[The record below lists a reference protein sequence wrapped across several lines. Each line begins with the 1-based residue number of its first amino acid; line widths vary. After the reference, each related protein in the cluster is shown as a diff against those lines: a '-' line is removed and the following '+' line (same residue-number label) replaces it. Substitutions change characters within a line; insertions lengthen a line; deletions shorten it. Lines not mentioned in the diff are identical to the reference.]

1 MKLRTFTWNV
11 CGLDVEHLE
20 AKDAERLDRILSQL
34 TDTDADVVCCGLVE
48 VVDLDPGTVLRDSIK
63 TDSVFRTRRVESWR
77 VKCRNALGD
86 GYAEITSGGLVGV
99 ALFVFAKPNTLVSVD
114 VATIATGSLG
124 GALGNKGAVVMR
136 MTPCKS
142 TYFHVVHAHMASDL
156 DQVAARNAEYAQ
168 IIGTRCV
175 PEVSSALGDAIRG
188 SRLWQLIGPVP
199 SEGFGVLDADVV
211 VWQGDLNYRLMDEG
225 DIAPP
230 SPSFARRAS
239 VVAGALAGGAA
250 AVATGVGV
258 AVVGVGAAV
267 AGGAA
272 VGAGAT
278 AGAEKLVTSPKT
290 PTTPKEDVWR
300 DVVDAIEKEDWATLR
315 SRDQLLDAMDTGV
328 AFDGFREAKLAF
340 PPTYKLIRNDEDA
353 LRYKANRRPAWCD
366 RVVFRGDA
374 VSCNAYDCV
383 PSALSDH
390 APVFADLAWDD
401 KALPPR
407 LAPDNRSAAQT
418 SVPAAARQ
426 TSIPRGDR
434 SGLGAAGWFGGG
446 GGFV

>member
-1 MKLRTFTWNV
+1 M
-11 CGLDVEHLE
+11 
-20 AKDAERLDRILSQL
+20 
-34 TDTDADVVCCGLVE
+34 
-48 VVDLDPGTVLRDSIK
+48 
-63 TDSVFRTRRVESWR
+63 
-77 VKCRNALGD
+77 
-86 GYAEITSGGLVGV
+86 
-99 ALFVFAKPNTLVSVD
+99 
-114 VATIATGSLG
+114 
-124 GALGNKGAVVMR
+124 
-136 MTPCKS
+136 
-142 TYFHVVHAHMASDL
+142 
-156 DQVAARNAEYAQ
+156 
-168 IIGTRCV
+168 
-175 PEVSSALGDAIRG
+175 
-188 SRLWQLIGPVP
+188 P

-211 VWQGDLNYRLMDEG
+211 VWQGDLNYRLGDEG

-267 AGGAA
+267 AGGAV

-278 AGAEKLVTSPKT
+278 AGAEKLVTPTT
-290 PTTPKEDVWR
+290 PTTPKEDIWR

-315 SRDQLLDAMDTGV
+315 SRDQLLTAIDSGD
-328 AFDGFREAKLAF
+328 AFDGFREAQLAF

-353 LRYKANRRPAWCD
+353 LRYKQNRRPAWCD
-366 RVVFRGDA
+366 RVIWRGDA
-374 VSCNAYDCV
+374 VSCKTYDCV

-390 APVFADLAWDD
+390 APVFADLVWED

-407 LAPDNRSAAQT
+407 VAPDNRSAAAAV
-418 SVPAAARQ
+418 SVPSAARQ
-426 TSIPRGDR
+426 TSIQRGDR